1 MRLRSLLKR
10 QVTYFVLL
18 LGILFLGGCGLPGVG
33 GTSNSQTIRIASQ
46 SSTESQIVANIIA
59 ELIQHELGYHT
70 TLVNNLGS
78 STVAHQAMLRGDAD
92 ISATRYTGTDLTG
105 ILQMDNVKNAK
116 KASAIVK
123 KQFKQRFNQ
132 TWFPSY
138 GFADTYAF
146 MTTKQFAAKYNLR
159 KVSDLRQVAGQLN
172 AGVDSSWMQRKGDG
186 YPDFAKDYGFEFKR
200 VSPMQ
205 IGLVYD
211 AVEANRMQVVLG
223 YSTDG
228 RIRSYGLQLLRDDKH
243 FFPPYNCSMVVND
256 SLLKKYPKLA
266 PVLHRLDGKINLR
279 TMQDLNY
286 QADND
291 LMEPSVVAH
300 QFLVKHN
307 YFRGGKN

>member
-1 MRLRSLLKR
+1 M
-10 QVTYFVLL
+10 
-18 LGILFLGGCGLPGVG
+18 LGGCGLPGVS

-46 SSTESQIVANIIA
+46 STTESQIMANIIA
-59 ELIQHELGYHT
+59 ELIQHELGYQT

-78 STVAHQAMLRGDAD
+78 STVAHQALLRGDAD

-105 ILQMDNVKNAK
+105 TLQMDNVKDPK
-116 KASAIVK
+116 KATAIVT
-123 KQFKQRFNQ
+123 KQFKKRFNQ

-146 MTTKQFAAKYNLR
+146 MTTKKFAAKYHL
-159 KVSDLRQVAGQLN
+159 KTISDLQTVAGQLN
-172 AGVDSSWMQRKGDG
+172 AGVDSSWMNRKGDG
-186 YPDFAKDYGFEFKR
+186 YDDFAKDYGFRFKR

-211 AVEANRMQVVLG
+211 AVEAGKMQVVLG

-228 RIRSYGLQLLRDDKH
+228 RIKSYNLQLLKDNKR

-266 PVLHRLDGKINLR
+266 PVLHRLDGKINLK
-279 TMQDLNY
+279 TMQSLNY
-286 QADND
+286 QADNN
-291 LMEPSVVAH
+291 LQEPAVVAH
-300 QFLVKHN
+300 NFLVKHN
-307 YFRGGKN
+307 YFRGGND